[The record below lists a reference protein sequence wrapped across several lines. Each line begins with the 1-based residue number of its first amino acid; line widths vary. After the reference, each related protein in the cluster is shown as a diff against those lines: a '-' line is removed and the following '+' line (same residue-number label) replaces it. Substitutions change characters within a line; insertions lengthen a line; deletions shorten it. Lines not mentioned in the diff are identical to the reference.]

1 MAARLNV
8 SVCKAAEEVR
18 EEKLHKIIEEY
29 VMVKLITQFNKHQ
42 VEEDVALKNELA
54 LEKAARKKETEG
66 QEQAEQDLEFLQE
79 LANGALYNT
88 F

>member
-29 VMVKLITQFNKHQ
+29 VMVKLIT
-42 VEEDVALKNELA
+42 
-54 LEKAARKKETEG
+54 
-66 QEQAEQDLEFLQE
+66 
-79 LANGALYNT
+79 
-88 F
+88 

>member
-1 MAARLNV
+1 
-8 SVCKAAEEVR
+8 
-18 EEKLHKIIEEY
+18 
-29 VMVKLITQFNKHQ
+29 
-42 VEEDVALKNELA
+42 LA